1 MPDSIALKQAT
12 NMILLKINKITSAK
26 GNEKNCRL
34 RKRRNESGEQN
45 RVIQVCGA
53 ATVTKRDEAPD

>member
-26 GNEKNCRL
+26 GNEKKL
-34 RKRRNESGEQN
+34 
-45 RVIQVCGA
+45 QVQETA
-53 ATVTKRDEAPD
+53 E